1 MPASAAGLP
10 TTVARMGDESEEPG
24 RWPTDMD
31 RAGIDRRLAAVHAI
45 AMRESLED
53 LVVRFENVSAQ
64 PAASVRSAVLAALNS
79 IMDKPQ
85 PERRRYYGVTQH
97 LQLVAV
103 NLKNL

>member
-1 MPASAAGLP
+1 MW
-10 TTVARMGDESEEPG
+10 DETEEPI

-31 RAGIDRRLAAVHAI
+31 RAGIERRLAAVHAI
-45 AMRESLED
+45 ALRDSLED
-53 LVVRFENVSAQ
+53 LVAAFENVAAQ
-64 PAASVRSAVLAALNS
+64 PAAAVRRGVLAALNS

-85 PERRRYYGVTQH
+85 PERRRYYGVTEH